1 MVNPETTEFFVRQQ
15 VWSNKIDIR
24 IKEGKYYVLGMEWS
38 EVEPGREYEPSLS
51 LEVEEAQQLMDQL
64 YACGI
69 TPSKERGSAGQ
80 LDAVK
85 YHLEDMRKLVF
96 KNG

>member
-1 MVNPETTEFFVRQQ
+1 MINPDTTQFFVRQQ
-15 VWSNKIDIR
+15 VWSNKLDIN
-24 IKEGKYYVLGMEWS
+24 IKDGKDFVIGFEWG
-38 EVEPGREYEPSLS
+38 EIEPGMAYGPSLS

-69 TPSKERGSAGQ
+69 RPSKERGSAGQ

-96 KNG
+96 K